1 MSCEAICKASTGTL
15 TGGVTKTVAANVKKT
30 GTLSFVTVKNRGS
43 LSTSNCFSKRG
54 GRRTDDSRYNRNP
67 KLFKPNKQ
75 FNIAGNRNVEAT
87 VEIKLDEF

>member
-43 LSTSNCFSKRG
+43 LSTSNCFSKMLAEEQ
-54 GRRTDDSRYNRNP
+54 T
-67 KLFKPNKQ
+67 
-75 FNIAGNRNVEAT
+75 I
-87 VEIKLDEF
+87 LDRIENQSFSNQTNNLISPAIEMLRQLWR